1 MTTLI
6 ALVVVFISLFA
17 SISLAAL
24 MYLMVFLPIQEELKS
39 LRATAK
45 NHPKEAVPSFP
56 LSTMRPENFLPDM
69 DDIPLDSLY
78 GEDEA
83 DHKTTPEE
91 VEDAIA
97 ERTFNTY
104 NNGQTTS
111 KQQLGSLKM

>member
-6 ALVVVFISLFA
+6 ALFVVFISLFA

-24 MYLMVFLPIQEELKS
+24 MYLMVFVPIQQELKS
-39 LRATAK
+39 LRATVK
-45 NHPKEAVPSFP
+45 NHPGVSVPSMP

-69 DDIPLDSLY
+69 DDIPLDALY
-78 GEDEA
+78 GDEET
-83 DHKTTPEE
+83 DYKTTPEE

>member
-6 ALVVVFISLFA
+6 ALAVVFISLFA

-24 MYLMVFLPIQEELKS
+24 MYLMVFVPIREDLKS
-39 LRATAK
+39 LRATVK
-45 NHPKEAVPSFP
+45 NHPKEAAPSFP

-69 DDIPLDSLY
+69 EDIPLEALY
-78 GEDEA
+78 GDEEP